1 MAGNAAD
8 ISLASNALL
17 LLGHDP
23 IASFT
28 EATAG
33 AEIAENLYEHSYKA
47 ILTTHRWR
55 FATKQARLAKLAAK
69 PLSVFSNQFQMPTDL
84 LYLIRPVNVRNY
96 EVYEDKIY
104 AHEDSLDIEY
114 IYDIASDMLPS
125 YYAKM
130 FEFYLASQFA
140 IPITGDIDK
149 ASYFSQQYEKALIKA
164 KFADS
169 SQRPNDAFLDS
180 PYTDVRY

>member
-17 LLGHDP
+17 LLGHQT

-33 AEIAENLYEHSYKA
+33 AEIASNLFDHSYKY
-47 ILTTHRWR
+47 ILSIHRWR
-55 FATKQARLAKLAAK
+55 FASKQARLARLAAK
-69 PLSVFSNQFQMPTDL
+69 PQNVFSYQFQLPTDL
-84 LYLIRPVNVRNY
+84 VYLIRAVGVRNY
-96 EVYEDKIY
+96 EIYGDKLY
-104 AHEDSLDIEY
+104 ANDSDVSIEY
-114 IYDIASDMLPS
+114 VYNLDSSYLPS

-130 FEFYLASQFA
+130 FEYYLASQFA

-149 ASYFSQQYEKALIKA
+149 ASYYAQQYEKALIKA
-164 KFADS
+164 KFIDS
-169 SQRPNDAFLDS
+169 SQRPNDGITDN
-180 PYTDVRY
+180 PYVDVRG